1 MATVMRKISSLRGET
16 LDVWNQQTPVP
27 RVKMGRGQLI
37 FAPFPW
43 SWHLPGNIVS
53 IPFPVWSKHLPEH
66 SENLPL
72 FSLKHLQDD
81 ILNIWALLRENY
93 YWEICLQ
100 WIQNQNKKPK
110 SRNICLSSWHRRKRE
125 SKGLKTALCDS
136 GDCKCWTVLV
146 HQSLLTRRVNT
157 LCLHTPAV

>member
-1 MATVMRKISSLRGET
+1 
-16 LDVWNQQTPVP
+16 
-27 RVKMGRGQLI
+27 MGRNRGGLKPANTSAKSQNGSRAVNIRPFSLI
-37 FAPFPW
+37 ITSSRKYCKYFFFCLIKTPPRTYW
-43 SWHLPGNIVS
+43 KSS
-53 IPFPVWSKHLPEH
+53 
-66 SENLPL
+66 L

-110 SRNICLSSWHRRKRE
+110 SRNICLSSWQRRKRE

-157 LCLHTPAV
+157 LCLHTQPV

>member
-1 MATVMRKISSLRGET
+1 
-16 LDVWNQQTPVP
+16 
-27 RVKMGRGQLI
+27 MGRNRGGLKPANTSAKSQNGSR
-37 FAPFPW
+37 AV
-43 SWHLPGNIVS
+43 NICLFS
-53 IPFPVWSKHLPEH
+53 FIMISPRKYCILFSVWSKHLPDH
-66 SENLPL
+66 RENLPL

-110 SRNICLSSWHRRKRE
+110 SRNICLSSWQRRKRE

-157 LCLHTPAV
+157 LCLHTQAV